1 MFVERFLRFVPRKN
15 LKKAIGFFNKGDY
28 RKACREFEVYIEH
41 AGDLDA
47 GKDQEL
53 IRMYMVESYIEYS
66 RKLDEEGDISSAV
79 KQLEKAIEIQPGYA
93 DVHFGLA
100 KLYEKAGR
108 RVNSRESLKRA
119 LAINPDYF
127 KARVMLARSYWLDG
141 NNDRSVDELISALSA
156 SPAFFIG
163 QVRELTGLVRGDAGN
178 RDEAAEL
185 FRKLLEE
192 RPSSSQVSKQLA
204 LEAIQNGDYEFAL
217 AELKKALSM
226 HPDYPD
232 LHNMLGI
239 AYANT
244 GMTDD
249 AVMEFET
256 ALKINPDYLKA
267 RLNLALSLYE
277 KGAREESRRNLDMV
291 LRLDPQNELAK
302 NLMNELSPVESER

>member
-1 MFVERFLRFVPRKN
+1 MFVERFLRFVPKKN
-15 LKKAIGFFNKGDY
+15 LKKAIAFFNKGEY
-28 RKACREFEVYIEH
+28 RKACKGFEVYIDRSD
-41 AGDLDA
+41 GPDA

-53 IRMYMVESYIEYS
+53 LRMYMVESYIEYS
-66 RKLDEEGDISSAV
+66 KQLDNDGNISSAV
-79 KQLEKAIEIQPGYA
+79 EELEKAIELQPKYA
-93 DVHFGLA
+93 DVHYGLG

-108 RVNSRESLKRA
+108 RANARESIKRA
-119 LAINPDYF
+119 LSINPNYF
-127 KARVMLARSYWLDG
+127 RARVMLSKSYWLDG
-141 NNDRSVDELISALSA
+141 KHDRSAEELVSSLSA
-156 SPAFFIG
+156 SPAFFIE
-163 QVRELTGLVRGDAGN
+163 QVQHLKGLVSNDPGN
-178 RDEAAEL
+178 EDIMVL

-217 AELKKALSM
+217 AELRKSLSL

-239 AYANT
+239 AYANS

-249 AVMEFET
+249 AIMEFET

-277 KGAREESRRNLDMV
+277 KDAREESRINLDMV
-291 LRLDPQNELAK
+291 LKLDPENELAK
-302 NLMNELSPVESER
+302 NLMTELSPVGSEN

>member
-1 MFVERFLRFVPRKN
+1 MFVERFLRFVPKNN
-15 LKKAIGFFNKGDY
+15 LKKAIAFFNKGDY
-28 RKACREFEVYIEH
+28 RKACKEFEDYRDR
-41 AGDLDA
+41 AGDLNS

-66 RKLDEEGDISSAV
+66 KKLDADGDTSAAV
-79 KQLEKAIEIQPGYA
+79 KQLEKAIELQPKYA
-93 DVHFGLA
+93 DVHYGLA
-100 KLYEKAGR
+100 KLYEKAGN

-119 LAINPDYF
+119 LSINPNYF

-141 NNDRSVDELISALSA
+141 NHARSAEELVSSLSA
-156 SPAFFIG
+156 SPAFFIE
-163 QVRELTGLVRGDAGN
+163 QVQELTGMINMDPSN
-178 RDEAAEL
+178 EDITDL

-204 LEAIQNGDYEFAL
+204 LESIQNGDYDFAL
-217 AELKKALSM
+217 AELKKALSL

-249 AVMEFET
+249 AIMEFET
-256 ALKINPDYLKA
+256 ALKINPEYLKA

-277 KGAREESRRNLDMV
+277 KGARGESRKNLDMV
-291 LRLDPQNELAK
+291 LRLDPENELAR
-302 NLMNELSPVESER
+302 NLMNELSPVGSER

>member
-1 MFVERFLRFVPRKN
+1 MFVERFLRFIPKKS
-15 LKKAIGFFNKGDY
+15 LKKAIGFFNKGEY
-28 RKACREFEVYIEH
+28 SKACKEFEIYIDH
-41 AGDLDA
+41 AGDLNA

-53 IRMYMVESYIEYS
+53 IRMYMVEAYIEYS
-66 RKLDEEGDISSAV
+66 RKLENDGDPSSAV
-79 KQLEKAIEIQPGYA
+79 DQLEKAIELQPKYA
-93 DVHFGLA
+93 DVHYGLA
-100 KLYEKAGR
+100 KLYENTGQ

-119 LAINPDYF
+119 LSINPNYF
-127 KARVMLARSYWLDG
+127 KARVMLARSYWLDSKH
-141 NNDRSVDELISALSA
+141 DRAAEELVCGLSA
-156 SPAFFIG
+156 SPAFFIE
-163 QVRELTGLVRGDAGN
+163 QVQDLTGMVNNDPGN
-178 RDEAAEL
+178 GEIKDL

-204 LEAIQNGDYEFAL
+204 LESIQNGDYDFAL

-249 AVMEFET
+249 AIMEFET
-256 ALKINPDYLKA
+256 ALKVNPDYLKA

-277 KGAREESRRNLDMV
+277 KGAREESRKNLDMV
-291 LRLDPQNELAK
+291 LMLDPENELAK
-302 NLMNELSPVESER
+302 NLMNELSTVGSER

>member
-1 MFVERFLRFVPRKN
+1 MFIERFLRFLPKNN

-28 RKACREFEVYIEH
+28 RKACREFEEY
-41 AGDLDA
+41 LDGTGEFNT

-66 RKLDEEGDISSAV
+66 KKLDNDGDTAAAA
-79 KQLEKAIEIQPGYA
+79 KELEKAIELQPKYA
-93 DVHFGLA
+93 DVHFGLG
-100 KLYEKAGR
+100 KLYEKTGNK
-108 RVNSRESLKRA
+108 VNAQESLKRA
-119 LAINPDYF
+119 LAINPNYF
-127 KARVMLARSYWLDG
+127 KARVMLARSYWFDAKYE
-141 NNDRSVDELISALSA
+141 RSSEELINGISAA
-156 SPAFFIG
+156 PAFFIG
-163 QVRELTGLVRGDAGN
+163 QVQDLNGLVKNDPEN
-178 RDEAAEL
+178 EDIRDL

-204 LEAIQNGDYEFAL
+204 LESIQNGDYDFAL
-217 AELKKALSM
+217 AELKKALSL

-249 AVMEFET
+249 AIMEFET

-267 RLNLALSLYE
+267 RLNLALSFYE
-277 KGAREESRRNLDMV
+277 KGAREEAKKNLETV
-291 LRLDPQNELAK
+291 LRLDPENELAR
-302 NLMNELSPVESER
+302 NLKNELSPVGSER